1 MDEQRIII
9 YNSDDGRSKVTL
21 YAQDGSVWLNQS
33 QLTELF
39 DTSKQSISYHIT
51 NILADK
57 ELDANSVVKDYLTT
71 ASDGKQ
77 YNVAFYSLEMILAIG
92 FRVRSRR
99 GTQFRQ
105 WAMRNLREYMVKGF
119 VIDDER
125 LKNPDGRPDYFDELL
140 ERIREIRASE
150 KRFYQKVR
158 DLLAL
163 SSDYDA
169 SDKKTQMFFAEI
181 QNKLIYAVT
190 HQTAAEL
197 ILSRADAS
205 KPNMALTSW
214 QGNVVRKQDILIA
227 KNYLRQEEID
237 QLNRLTTLFL
247 DSAELRVKER
257 RDLTLNYWRSNVD
270 ALLQFQGKDLLLGK
284 GAVTHK
290 QMELQV
296 RKVYAQFD
304 QRRKLESLHEEEL
317 REAQEL
323 KQLEENVIART
334 KENVSS
340 PQRDNTLN

>member
-1 MDEQRIII
+1 M
-9 YNSDDGRSKVTL
+9 
-21 YAQDGSVWLNQS
+21 
-33 QLTELF
+33 
-39 DTSKQSISYHIT
+39 
-51 NILADK
+51 
-57 ELDANSVVKDYLTT
+57 
-71 ASDGKQ
+71 
-77 YNVAFYSLEMILAIG
+77 
-92 FRVRSRR
+92 
-99 GTQFRQ
+99 
-105 WAMRNLREYMVKGF
+105 
-119 VIDDER
+119 
-125 LKNPDGRPDYFDELL
+125 

-334 KENVSS
+334 KEDVSS

>member
-1 MDEQRIII
+1 
-9 YNSDDGRSKVTL
+9 
-21 YAQDGSVWLNQS
+21 
-33 QLTELF
+33 
-39 DTSKQSISYHIT
+39 
-51 NILADK
+51 
-57 ELDANSVVKDYLTT
+57 
-71 ASDGKQ
+71 
-77 YNVAFYSLEMILAIG
+77 
-92 FRVRSRR
+92 
-99 GTQFRQ
+99 
-105 WAMRNLREYMVKGF
+105 MRNLREYMVKGF

-334 KENVSS
+334 KEDVSS